1 MRMPELAILDTA
13 LGAGISIHSKDFTN
27 RAAH

>member
-1 MRMPELAILDTA
+1 MQMPELAILDTA
-13 LGAGISIHSKDFTN
+13 RGTDISIQSKDITN